1 MPEVSPSP
9 TGPSPPGDSII
20 LEEEI
25 DPNYVPSQDEIDEY
39 AKWLGMDLQQDKDLQ
54 WIAREGLKAP
64 LPEHWKPCKT
74 TDTDEIYYFNFSS
87 GESTWDHPCDE
98 YYRTLYEEQR
108 KKKANDLKNSSSAKQ
123 KEKDDV
129 RKLLDK
135 KPKKA
140 KKKKPPS
147 LEKAPLGAL
156 KGTDKKSELAPIGK
170 ATSPEV
176 SKKEPKRTG
185 GDDADRPKRTGG
197 DEADRPPSAPC
208 GNQILLDGL
217 EAHVDATQVAH
228 AQQARGGRL
237 RERLGRLRDDPQDG
251 DQN

>member
-98 YYRTLYEEQR
+98 YYRTLYEVPPR
-108 KKKANDLKNSSSAKQ
+108 RPSSLH
-123 KEKDDV
+123 
-129 RKLLDK
+129 RGI
-135 KPKKA
+135 
-140 KKKKPPS
+140 PPTRRWR
-147 LEKAPLGAL
+147 AG
-156 KGTDKKSELAPIGK
+156 GTRARGH
-170 ATSPEV
+170 
-176 SKKEPKRTG
+176 RRFHG
-185 GDDADRPKRTGG
+185 G
-197 DEADRPPSAPC
+197 PSA
-208 GNQILLDGL
+208 
-217 EAHVDATQVAH
+217 H
-228 AQQARGGRL
+228 AGAAQEEGQ
-237 RERLGRLRDDPQDG
+237 
-251 DQN
+251 

>member
-39 AKWLGMDLQQDKDLQ
+39 AKWLGMDLVQDKDLQ

-98 YYRTLYEEQR
+98 YYRTLYEQQR
-108 KKKANDLKNSSSAKQ
+108 KKKANDLKNSSC
-123 KEKDDV
+123 D
-129 RKLLDK
+129 
-135 KPKKA
+135 
-140 KKKKPPS
+140 
-147 LEKAPLGAL
+147 LGVLRCLHA
-156 KGTDKKSELAPIGK
+156 
-170 ATSPEV
+170 
-176 SKKEPKRTG
+176 
-185 GDDADRPKRTGG
+185 
-197 DEADRPPSAPC
+197 
-208 GNQILLDGL
+208 
-217 EAHVDATQVAH
+217 VDATRVHLTMKWVVSFSNLRPFGPSRATAMLRAGPQGGPS
-228 AQQARGGRL
+228 QAEG
-237 RERLGRLRDDPQDG
+237 
-251 DQN
+251 

>member
-1 MPEVSPSP
+1 MSRSTETHPPDPTTPVPTAAPLVRFAPNCPLPKPIVWPQKTRASSAAAQQSGPQTQKQPRGRGSAAATMPEVSPSP

-98 YYRTLYEEQR
+98 YYRTLYE
-108 KKKANDLKNSSSAKQ
+108 
-123 KEKDDV
+123 V
-129 RKLLDK
+129 
-135 KPKKA
+135 
-140 KKKKPPS
+140 PPRRPTS
-147 LEKAPLGAL
+147 LF
-156 KGTDKKSELAPIGK
+156 T
-170 ATSPEV
+170 V
-176 SKKEPKRTG
+176 STMACRRDPRST
-185 GDDADRPKRTGG
+185 
-197 DEADRPPSAPC
+197 PST
-208 GNQILLDGL
+208 L
-217 EAHVDATQVAH
+217 
-228 AQQARGGRL
+228 
-237 RERLGRLRDDPQDG
+237 
-251 DQN
+251 

>member
-98 YYRTLYEEQR
+98 YYRTLYEVPPR
-108 KKKANDLKNSSSAKQ
+108 
-123 KEKDDV
+123 
-129 RKLLDK
+129 R
-135 KPKKA
+135 
-140 KKKKPPS
+140 PPS
-147 LEKAPLGAL
+147 LYA
-156 KGTDKKSELAPIGK
+156 
-170 ATSPEV
+170 
-176 SKKEPKRTG
+176 
-185 GDDADRPKRTGG
+185 
-197 DEADRPPSAPC
+197 
-208 GNQILLDGL
+208 
-217 EAHVDATQVAH
+217 VDASAH
-228 AQQARGGRL
+228 AGTAQKEGERPQKFFDCEAEGEGR
-237 RERLGRLRDDPQDG
+237 RP
-251 DQN
+251 

>member
-39 AKWLGMDLQQDKDLQ
+39 AKWLGMDLVADKDLQ

-98 YYRTLYEEQR
+98 YYRTLYEVPPR
-108 KKKANDLKNSSSAKQ
+108 RPSSLH
-123 KEKDDV
+123 
-129 RKLLDK
+129 RGI
-135 KPKKA
+135 
-140 KKKKPPS
+140 PPTRRWR
-147 LEKAPLGAL
+147 AG
-156 KGTDKKSELAPIGK
+156 GTRA
-170 ATSPEV
+170 
-176 SKKEPKRTG
+176 RRHRRFHG
-185 GDDADRPKRTGG
+185 G
-197 DEADRPPSAPC
+197 PSA
-208 GNQILLDGL
+208 
-217 EAHVDATQVAH
+217 H
-228 AQQARGGRL
+228 AGAAQEKGERPQKFFVRQTKRKRGCS
-237 RERLGRLRDDPQDG
+237 
-251 DQN
+251 

>member
-39 AKWLGMDLQQDKDLQ
+39 AKWLGMDLSTDKDLQ

-98 YYRTLYEEQR
+98 YYRTLYE
-108 KKKANDLKNSSSAKQ
+108 
-123 KEKDDV
+123 V
-129 RKLLDK
+129 
-135 KPKKA
+135 
-140 KKKKPPS
+140 PP
-147 LEKAPLGAL
+147 
-156 KGTDKKSELAPIGK
+156 
-170 ATSPEV
+170 
-176 SKKEPKRTG
+176 R
-185 GDDADRPKRTGG
+185 
-197 DEADRPPSAPC
+197 RPPSPYA
-208 GNQILLDGL
+208 
-217 EAHVDATQVAH
+217 VDAFILAGA
-228 AQQARGGRL
+228 AQEEGERPQKFVVRSRRPSTRL
-237 RERLGRLRDDPQDG
+237 VSISLP
-251 DQN
+251 